1 MKKIIFRTIALF
13 LLAII
18 IIIGYVSLIGIETSR
33 FNNQISE
40 QLKSIDKDL
49 DLELKKVKILLNP
62 IKLIINIK
70 TVGAKVSYKKKP
82 IDLESIKTNLSI
94 KSVINNNFAL
104 NNLNISTKSIEINNF
119 LSFIK
124 SFKNNPKI
132 YLLDKI
138 VNKGF
143 IIADIDLY
151 FDENG
156 EIKNNYNIRGF
167 IKDTNLSFLKNY
179 QIKDLNFVF
188 DITNNLYLIENIDLI
203 LNQIPIR
210 SNKISFE
217 NKGNNFLV
225 EGELN
230 NQETN
235 LNKKVINL
243 IQNFYFKNFEI
254 KKIKLE
260 SKNNFSFILDRKLN
274 IKKFKLESKMELKN
288 LTLINNLN
296 LKKFLPDINEK
307 IEITDH
313 LLDINLVNGSLSIE
327 GKGNLLLQKNKDEV
341 DYLIKRKNGK
351 IEFKS
356 TLSFLDNPFKIDI
369 LNYEKNE
376 ENKLQIKVSGFN
388 NKGKNTFDIIE
399 LKQNKNYFS
408 LINLILTDDFKI
420 EKFDKIKLN
429 YLDKE
434 NGNNNLIIINKKN
447 NYHIS
452 GKNFNSNSLIDKFIN
467 DSENKS
473 NIFDKNTKFIINID
487 NVSLDQN
494 NSIKNL
500 KGQLSLKKNEIVDAD
515 LNAFFSDKEKFS
527 FSIRSGA
534 DGKVTTFFIDRAEPI
549 VKRYKFIKGYEK
561 GKLDFY
567 SVKKADTSISTLK
580 IYDFNLK
587 ELPALTKLL
596 TLASLQGI
604 ADILSGEGIGFDEFE
619 MNFTNKGKL
628 MTINEIYA
636 IGPAISIMME
646 GYVEKS
652 KIISLRGTLVPATT
666 INKAIGSIP
675 MLGKILVGTKT
686 GEGVFGVSFK
696 IKGPPKKLET
706 TVNPIKT
713 LTPRFITRTLEK
725 IKKTN

>member
-143 IIADIDLY
+143 IIADIDLD

-341 DYLIKRKNGK
+341 NYLIKRKNGK

-388 NKGKNTFDIIE
+388 DKGKNTFDIIE

>member
-1 MKKIIFRTIALF
+1 MKKIIFRTIAFF

-40 QLKSIDKDL
+40 QLKSVDKDL

-124 SFKNNPKI
+124 SFKNKPQI
-132 YLLDKI
+132 YVLDKI

-143 IIADIDLY
+143 IIADIDLD

-188 DITNNLYLIENIDLI
+188 DITSNLYLIENIDLK
-203 LNQIPIR
+203 LNQIPIS

-243 IQNFYFKNFEI
+243 IQNLYFKHFEI

-260 SKNNFSFILDRKLN
+260 SKNNFSFILDHKFN
-274 IKKFKLESKMELKN
+274 VKKFKLESKMELKN
-288 LTLINNLN
+288 LTLMNNLN
-296 LKKFLPDINEK
+296 LQKFLPDINEE

-313 LLDINLVNGSLSIE
+313 LLDIYLVDENLSIK

-341 DYLIKRKNGK
+341 DYLIKSKNGK
-351 IEFKS
+351 IEFNS
-356 TLSFLDNPFKIDI
+356 TLSVLDNPFKIDI
-369 LNYEKNE
+369 LNYKKNE
-376 ENKLQIKVSGFN
+376 EKKLEIKVSGLN
-388 NKGKNTFDIIE
+388 NKGNNTFNIIE

-408 LINLILTDDFKI
+408 LINLILTNDFKI
-420 EKFDKIKLN
+420 EKFDKIKLD

-434 NGNNNLIIINKKN
+434 NTKNNLTIINKKN

-452 GKNFNSNSLIDKFIN
+452 GKIFNSNSLIDRFIN
-467 DSENKS
+467 ENEKKRS
-473 NIFDKNTKFIINID
+473 IFNKNTKFIINID
-487 NVSLDQN
+487 SVLLDQN
-494 NSIKNL
+494 NLVKNL
-500 KGQLSLKKNEIVDAD
+500 KGKFSLKKNEIVDAD
-515 LNAFFSDKEKFS
+515 LNAYFSDKEKFS

-534 DGKVTTFFIDRAEPI
+534 NGKVTTFFIDRAEPI

-567 SVKKADTSISTLK
+567 SVKKADSSISTLK

-652 KIISLRGTLVPATT
+652 KLISLRGTLVPATT

>member
-143 IIADIDLY
+143 IIADIDLD

-288 LTLINNLN
+288 LTLVNNLN

-388 NKGKNTFDIIE
+388 DKGKNTFDIIE

-473 NIFDKNTKFIINID
+473 NIFDKNTKFTINID

-596 TLASLQGI
+596 ILASLQGI

>member
-143 IIADIDLY
+143 IIADIDLD

-288 LTLINNLN
+288 LTLVNNLN

-388 NKGKNTFDIIE
+388 DKGKNTFDIIE

>member
-288 LTLINNLN
+288 LTLVNNLN

-369 LNYEKNE
+369 LNYEKNK

>member
-62 IKLIINIK
+62 IKLIIKIK

-341 DYLIKRKNGK
+341 NYLIKRKNGK

-388 NKGKNTFDIIE
+388 DKGKNTFDIIE

>member
-313 LLDINLVNGSLSIE
+313 LLDINLLNGNLSIE

-467 DSENKS
+467 DSENKN

>member
-143 IIADIDLY
+143 IIADIDLD

>member
-369 LNYEKNE
+369 LNYEKNK

>member
-1 MKKIIFRTIALF
+1 MKKIIFRTIAFF

-40 QLKSIDKDL
+40 QLKSVDKDL

-70 TVGAKVSYKKKP
+70 TVGAKVSYKKKK

-124 SFKNNPKI
+124 SFKNNPQI
-132 YLLDKI
+132 YVLDKI

-143 IIADIDLY
+143 IIADIDLD

-179 QIKDLNFVF
+179 QVKDLNFVF
-188 DITNNLYLIENIDLI
+188 DITSNLYLIENINLK
-203 LNQIPIR
+203 LNQIPIS

-243 IQNFYFKNFEI
+243 IQNLYFKHFEI

-260 SKNNFSFILDRKLN
+260 SKNNFFFILDHKFN
-274 IKKFKLESKMELKN
+274 VKKFKLESKMELKN
-288 LTLINNLN
+288 LTLMNNLN
-296 LKKFLPDINEK
+296 LQKFLPDINEE

-313 LLDINLVNGSLSIE
+313 LLDINLVDENLSIK

-341 DYLIKRKNGK
+341 DYLIKSKNGK
-351 IEFKS
+351 IEFNS
-356 TLSFLDNPFKIDI
+356 TLSVLDNPFKIDI

-376 ENKLQIKVSGFN
+376 EKKLEIKVSGLN
-388 NKGKNTFDIIE
+388 YKGKNTFNIIE
-399 LKQNKNYFS
+399 FKQNKNYFS
-408 LINLILTDDFKI
+408 LINLILTNDFKI
-420 EKFDKIKLN
+420 EKFDKIKLD

-434 NGNNNLIIINKKN
+434 NTKNNLTIINKKN

-452 GKNFNSNSLIDKFIN
+452 GKIFNSNSLIDKFIN
-467 DSENKS
+467 DSENRS
-473 NIFDKNTKFIINID
+473 SIFDKNTKFIINID

>member
-341 DYLIKRKNGK
+341 NYLIKRKNGK

>member
-388 NKGKNTFDIIE
+388 DKGKNTFDIIE

>member
-1 MKKIIFRTIALF
+1 MKKIIFRTIAFF

-143 IIADIDLY
+143 IIADIDLD

-369 LNYEKNE
+369 LNYEKNK

>member
-143 IIADIDLY
+143 IIADIDLD

-313 LLDINLVNGSLSIE
+313 LLDINLLNGNLSIE

-341 DYLIKRKNGK
+341 NYLIKRKNGK

-388 NKGKNTFDIIE
+388 DKGKNTFDIIE

-549 VKRYKFIKGYEK
+549 VKRFKFIKGYEK

>member
-388 NKGKNTFDIIE
+388 DKGKNTFDIIE

-473 NIFDKNTKFIINID
+473 SIFDKNTKFIINID

>member
-13 LLAII
+13 LLTII

-124 SFKNNPKI
+124 SFKNNPQI

-143 IIADIDLY
+143 IIADIDLD

-188 DITNNLYLIENIDLI
+188 DITNNLYLIENIDLK

-376 ENKLQIKVSGFN
+376 ENKLKIKVSGFN

-399 LKQNKNYFS
+399 FKQNKNYFS

-434 NGNNNLIIINKKN
+434 KGNNNLIIINKKN

-467 DSENKS
+467 DSENRS
-473 NIFDKNTKFIINID
+473 SIFDKNTKFIINID

>member
-1 MKKIIFRTIALF
+1 MKKIIFRTIAFF

-40 QLKSIDKDL
+40 QLKSVDKDL

-124 SFKNNPKI
+124 SFKNNPQI
-132 YLLDKI
+132 YVLDKI

-143 IIADIDLY
+143 IIADIDLD

-341 DYLIKRKNGK
+341 DYLIKSKNGK
-351 IEFKS
+351 IEFNS
-356 TLSFLDNPFKIDI
+356 TLSVLDNPFKVDI

-376 ENKLQIKVSGFN
+376 EKKLEIKVSGLN
-388 NKGKNTFDIIE
+388 NKGKNTFNIIE
-399 LKQNKNYFS
+399 FKQNKNYFS
-408 LINLILTDDFKI
+408 LINLILTNDFKI
-420 EKFDKIKLN
+420 EKFDKIKLD

-434 NGNNNLIIINKKN
+434 NTKNNLTIINKKN

-452 GKNFNSNSLIDKFIN
+452 GKIFNSNSLIDRFIN
-467 DSENKS
+467 DNEKKRS
-473 NIFDKNTKFIINID
+473 IFNKNTKFIINID
-487 NVSLDQN
+487 SVLLDQN
-494 NSIKNL
+494 NLVKNL
-500 KGQLSLKKNEIVDAD
+500 KGKFSLKKNEIVDAD
-515 LNAFFSDKEKFS
+515 LNAYFSDKEKFS

-534 DGKVTTFFIDRAEPI
+534 NGKVTTFFIDRAEPI

-652 KIISLRGTLVPATT
+652 KLISLRGTLVPATT

>member
-341 DYLIKRKNGK
+341 NYLIKRKNGK

-388 NKGKNTFDIIE
+388 DKGKNTFDIIE

>member
-40 QLKSIDKDL
+40 QLKSVDKDL

-341 DYLIKRKNGK
+341 NYLIKRKNGK

>member
-143 IIADIDLY
+143 IIADIDLD

-341 DYLIKRKNGK
+341 NYLIKRKNGK

>member
-143 IIADIDLY
+143 IIADIDLD

-341 DYLIKRKNGK
+341 NYLIKRKNGK

-604 ADILSGEGIGFDEFE
+604 ADILSGVGSGFDEFE